1 MTAMALIW
9 ELENLLCQVC
19 QASIQMFSPLLM
31 ERYARSRLR
40 WAVSL
45 LCTES
50 LRLSKLSSV
59 VNAALTISAILSY
72 PDFDLTKTYFLI
84 SGVAGINPSSGT
96 LGAVTIPRYVIQI
109 DLQYELD
116 ARQVNGTIS

>member
-1 MTAMALIW
+1 
-9 ELENLLCQVC
+9 
-19 QASIQMFSPLLM
+19 M

-72 PDFDLTKTYFLI
+72 PGFDLTKTYFLI